1 MKKNHRLIILIIFG
15 LLLSLV
21 FVSSGCT
28 KSEPPPP
35 SIVSKPE
42 GPLVFQPKLNWAN
55 DKVTHQGTGFLVQTP
70 AGEIAGITSAHYI
83 NFDGPALSSVTWLEI
98 PGYDPLITFEYSLAH
113 RKNPGTPG

>member
-21 FVSSGCT
+21 LVSTGCT
-28 KSEPPPP
+28 KSEPPP
-35 SIVSKPE
+35 SIASKPE

-55 DKVTHQGTGFLVQTP
+55 DNVTYQGTGFLVQTP
-70 AGEIAGITSAHYI
+70 GGEIAGITSAHYI
-83 NFDGPALSSVTWLEI
+83 NFDGPALSSVTWLDI